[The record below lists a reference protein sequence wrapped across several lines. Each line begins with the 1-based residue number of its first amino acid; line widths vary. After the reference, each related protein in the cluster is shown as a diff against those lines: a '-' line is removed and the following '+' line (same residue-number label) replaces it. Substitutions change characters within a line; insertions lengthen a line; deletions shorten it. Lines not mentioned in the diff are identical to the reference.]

1 MRVDGVLD
9 TPEELEFLKDRG
21 VYSIEVQYRLRNNLE
36 DFHQLVLRPMLG
48 YKIDDSRTLW
58 LGYTYVAQDVNGEM
72 VSENRLFQMITYS
85 GKINKTPILFMGA
98 TRIEE
103 RLLEDKNELAIRLRQ
118 LIRISYDVF
127 QINQSTKL
135 GLFFQD
141 EVFIRMN
148 QSWAGQAGYDQN
160 RAIVG
165 LELKTKI
172 KDIGMKASIMFLN
185 TLEDIAN
192 DLDIPCVG
200 AAVFVL
206 EGPQSH
212 DSASPPQPCHPGFRE
227 AKDRDLQLSRLTP
240 PHGPAARARL
250 PATRRGRSRS
260 CTSRR
265 KPG

>member
-1 MRVDGVLD
+1 MSYPKIQNSNYNISMKVIIKFFIFSLLLSLTPVHAQYKPDDTVLWSWMRVDGVLD

-172 KDIGMKASIMFLN
+172 KDTPVTFNVGYMNVHTPTRMSHGVN
-185 TLEDIAN
+185 VSVRVN
-192 DLDIPCVG
+192 IPT
-200 AAVFVL
+200 
-206 EGPQSH
+206 
-212 DSASPPQPCHPGFRE
+212 
-227 AKDRDLQLSRLTP
+227 KKKKTP
-240 PHGPAARARL
+240 ARFE
-250 PATRRGRSRS
+250 P
-260 CTSRR
+260 
-265 KPG
+265 